1 MEQNFSLNVREI
13 EERDISLLANYWY
26 LSDDDFLT
34 RMGVDL
40 KKMPTREDFSEMIQ
54 KQIKT
59 PVEKKV
65 AYALI
70 WEVDMIPVG
79 HSNINKITYG
89 TEAYMHLHIWKSGL
103 RKKGL
108 GPQLV
113 IKSLPFYFQR
123 FELKNLICE
132 PRAINPGPN
141 KTLEKVGFELERTYV
156 TIPGSINFEQEV
168 NCWKMSRSRF
178 NDMYDPS

>member
-1 MEQNFSLNVREI
+1 
-13 EERDISLLANYWY
+13 
-26 LSDDDFLT
+26 
-34 RMGVDL
+34 
-40 KKMPTREDFSEMIQ
+40 

-70 WEVDMIPVG
+70 WEVDNIPVG
-79 HSNINKITYG
+79 HSNINRIIYG
-89 TEAYMHLHIWKSGL
+89 TEAYMHLHLWKSDW

-108 GPQLV
+108 GTQLV
-113 IKSLPFYFQR
+113 IKSLPFYFKM
-123 FELKNLICE
+123 FKLKNLICE

-168 NCWKMSRSRF
+168 NSWKMSGSRF
-178 NDMYDPS
+178 KDLYDQS